1 MEEVLLNSDQ
11 ERRLFTQ
18 YSWEYDYIGRKW
30 VAPNGRCIT
39 TDQLM
44 EMMVTP
50 EDDLSL
56 MALIV
61 ENGVRQGA

>member
-1 MEEVLLNSDQ
+1 VNSDN

-18 YSWEYDYIGRKW
+18 YGWEYDYIARMW
-30 VAPNGRCIT
+30 VAPNGCKIT

-44 EMMVTP
+44 ENMVTP

-61 ENGVRQGA
+61 ENGVRQNV

>member
-1 MEEVLLNSDQ
+1 MNSDQ
-11 ERRLFTQ
+11 ERTLFEDWG
-18 YSWEYDYIGRKW
+18 WEYDYIGRKW
-30 VAPNGRCIT
+30 VAPNGHEIT

-44 EMMVTP
+44 ENMVTP

-61 ENGVRQGA
+61 ENGMRRDG